1 MSDDKKNIG
10 NPDRSRISTSERYE
24 MDYWSKKFNVS
35 HDELRAAIKAVG
47 NTPEKVE
54 QYLKGNK

>member
-10 NPDRSRISTSERYE
+10 DPDRSRISTNERYE
-24 MDYWSKKFNVS
+24 MDYWSKKFNVT
-35 HDELRAAIKAVG
+35 HDELKAAIQAVG
-47 NTPEKVE
+47 NVPEKVE